1 MATATLR
8 KKNIYLG
15 LAYSFRG
22 LSHYH
27 HVGKHS
33 SMQVVMVWKWSILYL
48 DMKAAR
54 RRLYFPQA
62 DRRRVFSILS
72 EA

>member
-1 MATATLR
+1 
-8 KKNIYLG
+8 
-15 LAYSFRG
+15 
-22 LSHYH
+22 
-27 HVGKHS
+27 
-33 SMQVVMVWKWSILYL
+33 MQVVMVWKWSILYL